1 MDTFIKIYL
10 LHRGDFVGAVF
21 EPHREAAIVQYSQEN
36 TSVGVSF

>member
-21 EPHREAAIVQYSQEN
+21 EPHREAAIG
-36 TSVGVSF
+36 GVL